1 MARMKK
7 QKMQEAEEKEDD
19 FVEDSYRHR
28 QVVGFHPHCY
38 VQPLALAESRQFD
51 EVYALAHELPARGE
65 EESDA

>member
-1 MARMKK
+1 MVRLKK

-19 FVEDSYRHR
+19 FVEDNYKHR
-28 QVVGFHPHCY
+28 QVVDFHPHCY

-51 EVYALAHELPARGE
+51 EVYALAHEPARGE

>member
-1 MARMKK
+1 MAHNKR
-7 QKMQEAEEKEDD
+7 QKMVDAETDEDD
-19 FVEDSYRHR
+19 FVDAGYKHR
-28 QVVGFHPHCY
+28 QVVEFHPHCY

>member
-7 QKMQEAEEKEDD
+7 WKQRKAEMDEDD
-19 FVEDSYRHR
+19 FVDEGYKHR
-28 QVVGFHPHCY
+28 QVVEFHPHCY

-51 EVYALAHELPARGE
+51 EVYALAHEPARGD